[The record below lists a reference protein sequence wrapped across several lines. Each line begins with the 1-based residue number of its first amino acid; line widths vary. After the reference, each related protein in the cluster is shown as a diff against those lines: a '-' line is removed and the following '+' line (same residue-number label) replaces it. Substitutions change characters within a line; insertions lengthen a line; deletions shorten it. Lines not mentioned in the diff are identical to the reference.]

1 MKHEKSEVSDK
12 MSVQSK
18 NLRKYIIPAMISN
31 AAFFVLTIVDGIFVG
46 NGVGTDALG
55 AVNLGMPFVMVVGA
69 FSALLTIGG
78 VAVAAVRFGRGDD
91 SGANQAFMHS
101 VLSVIV
107 VFAAFT
113 FVGMLFAKQLAVL
126 LGANETFVKMVSD
139 YIFWYSLFSI
149 PAGLHT
155 CLSSFCRNDGN
166 PKIST
171 MAALISTMANIF
183 LDWLFVFP
191 LQKGVA
197 GAAIATGLSQVL
209 AVITLLTHYLGKKGK
224 LRFYKFKVKFSLYK
238 KIVLRGIPELVSQ
251 FAAPITTYSMNRM
264 LIGISD
270 QHVNAFSV
278 IGYAS
283 SLFAALMY
291 GLSAGMQPLFGQS
304 YGAKDEKS
312 LKSYLK
318 SGLTLSAIGGIAVF
332 ALTFFIGKPL
342 CALFGADVSAV
353 DIVVTALPKYSFNF
367 VFATESAVIA
377 SYLFSTKRTQYA
389 IPLNVCRSIVF
400 NFLCINFLPLIFG
413 ADFVWYTI
421 DVAEAICLVIA
432 LALWRASERKGI
444 IYK

>member
-1 MKHEKSEVSDK
+1 MKHKKNEVSDK

-101 VLSVIV
+101 VLAIII

-113 FVGMLFAKQLAVL
+113 VAGMLFAKQLAVL

-171 MAALISTMANIF
+171 MAALISTTANIF

-238 KIVLRGIPELVSQ
+238 KIIPELVSQ

-270 QHVNAFSV
+270 AHVNAFSV

-312 LKSYLK
+312 LKYYLK
-318 SGLTLSAIGGIAVF
+318 SGLMLGVIGGIAVL

-353 DIVVTALPKYSFNF
+353 DIVVTALPKYSLNF
-367 VFATESAVIA
+367 VFATASAVIA

-389 IPLNVCRSIVF
+389 IPLNICRSIVF